1 MQFISQALSQ
11 AMQPTGHAIHP
22 TVVEKIGNQER
33 HYDIYSRLLK
43 ERVIF
48 VLGEVNDTM
57 ANSIVAQLLFLEAE
71 DKEKDIYMYI
81 NSPGGSVTAGLS
93 IYDTMRHVDCRI
105 HTICLGQACS
115 MGAFLLSAGDVRS
128 AMARSRI
135 MIHQPLGGYQGQ
147 ATDMEIHME
156 EMSRIKLLL
165 NEVLA
170 ANSGRSMEEIKN
182 ATERDNF
189 MSAVEAQEFG
199 LIDSVFEKPVD
210 ETGRKRRPIIPSLTH
225 EISTTRSR
233 VIHRDVPVKPASK
246 LSTAKPAPA
255 KPAAKKPAAAKSAT
269 KTTAKPAT
277 KAKPKA
283 GDKK

>member
-1 MQFISQALSQ
+1 
-11 AMQPTGHAIHP
+11 
-22 TVVEKIGNQER
+22 
-33 HYDIYSRLLK
+33 
-43 ERVIF
+43 
-48 VLGEVNDTM
+48 M

-71 DKEKDIYMYI
+71 DKEKDIFMYI

-199 LIDSVFEKPVD
+199 LIDSVLEKPVD

-246 LSTAKPAPA
+246 IVTA
-255 KPAAKKPAAAKSAT
+255 KPAAKKPAA
-269 KTTAKPAT
+269 KPAT
-277 KAKPKA
+277 KASPKPKA

>member
-1 MQFISQALSQ
+1 MQLNSLAIQTTT
-11 AMQPTGHAIHP
+11 TGHAIHP

-48 VLGEVNDTM
+48 VLGEVNDAM

-71 DKEKDIYMYI
+71 DKDKDIYMYI

-135 MIHQPLGGYQGQ
+135 MIHQPLGGAQGQ
-147 ATDMEIHME
+147 ATEIEIHTE
-156 EMSRIKLLL
+156 EIVRLKEVLT
-165 NEVLA
+165 EVLA
-170 ANSGRSMEEIKN
+170 ANCSQTFEAMFEMC
-182 ATERDNF
+182 ERDNF
-189 MSAVEAQEFG
+189 LTAQEALNIG
-199 LIDSVFEKPVD
+199 LIDEVIEKEPND
-210 ETGRKRRPIIPSLTH
+210 KKRRPIIYSLSK
-225 EISTTRSR
+225 EAADKRASDRKLKKNQ
-233 VIHRDVPVKPASK
+233 VVKPVYGVTDGSK
-246 LSTAKPAPA
+246 SVKSVVVSEVPEKPKAVR
-255 KPAAKKPAAAKSAT
+255 KPAAPKAA
-269 KTTAKPAT
+269 P
-277 KAKPKA
+277 KPKT

>member
-1 MQFISQALSQ
+1 MQSNSLAT
-11 AMQPTGHAIHP
+11 QPTGHAIHP

-156 EMSRIKLLL
+156 EMLRIKLML

-170 ANSGRSMEEIKN
+170 ANSGRSMDEIKN

-189 MSAVEAQEFG
+189 MTAIEAQEFG

-210 ETGRKRRPIIPSLTH
+210 ETGRKRRPIIHSLTP
-225 EISTTRSR
+225 EIVTTRSR
-233 VIHRDVPVKPASK
+233 VIVRDVPVKPASK
-246 LSTAKPAPA
+246 IATAKPATA
-255 KPAAKKPAAAKSAT
+255 KPAVKKPAAAKPAT
-269 KTTAKPAT
+269 KATAKPAT
-277 KAKPKA
+277 KAAAKPKA

>member
-1 MQFISQALSQ
+1 MQLISQAI
-11 AMQPTGHAIHP
+11 QPTGHAIHP
-22 TVVEKIGNQER
+22 TVVEKVGNQER

-43 ERVIF
+43 ERVVF

-57 ANSIVAQLLFLEAE
+57 ANSIVAQLLFLESE
-71 DKEKDIYMYI
+71 DKDKDIYMYI

-93 IYDTMRHVDCRI
+93 IYDTMRHVNPRI

-156 EMSRIKLLL
+156 EMLRIKLVL

-170 ANSGRSMEEIKN
+170 ANSGRSMDEIKN

-189 MSAVEAQEFG
+189 MTAVEAQEFG
-199 LIDSVFEKPVD
+199 LIDSVFEQPVD
-210 ETGRKRRPIIPSLTH
+210 ETGRKRRPVIHSLTP
-225 EISTTRSR
+225 EVVTNRSR
-233 VIHRDVPVKPASK
+233 VIIRDVPVKPESKIASK
-246 LSTAKPAPA
+246 A
-255 KPAAKKPAAAKSAT
+255 KPAAAKAPT
-269 KTTAKPAT
+269 KKPVAK
-277 KAKPKA
+277 KAPTKPKT
-283 GDKK
+283 GGTK